1 MIDISNKIEPSTV
14 AVVEAIDLA
23 ARNLGIPFFV
33 VGATARDMLLR
44 DAFHLSPRRAT
55 HDIDIA
61 IRVADWNE
69 YNTLT
74 NSLVASGAFKH
85 TAMAHRLLF
94 NENEPVDIMPF
105 GPIAGE
111 KRSIAWPPSEDMVMG
126 VLGFEEA
133 FRSANPVT
141 VRRTPRLDIPVA
153 TLAGLALMKLISWD
167 ETYPERGKDGEDFYY
182 IIESYADAGNSDRIF
197 HEASDL
203 LNTEAFDLTRAGARL
218 LGRDMKQLAEMDA
231 FQKAREILSRESD
244 PAGSLRLITDIIGTN
259 ITLQERF
266 DEVLGLMRSVREGI
280 MD

>member
-69 YNTLT
+69 YHSLT
-74 NSLVASGAFKH
+74 DSLITSGDFKH

-133 FRSANPVT
+133 FRSAIPVT